1 MTGAQK
7 KNSAEFLEIIKAIAD
22 GFGEQDALSD
32 EQVFEI
38 LSSQKGYSPEA
49 CNYIIAEL
57 HKISDK
63 IAGSLKND
71 SLRRGVFISENWIFC
86 KITSQK
92 REFCLTFG
100 QK

>member
-7 KNSAEFLEIIKAIAD
+7 KDSAEFLEIIKAIAD

-57 HKISDK
+57 HRLSDK
-63 IAGSLKND
+63 IAVSLK
-71 SLRRGVFISENWIFC
+71 
-86 KITSQK
+86 K
-92 REFCLTFG
+92 
-100 QK
+100 